1 MKKIASFLLMFFVLV
16 SCTTDVTRNSP
27 AFEGFKDDVRWRAQ
41 ASYAELAADQSIT
54 ITGIT
59 QFETVTLQLQ
69 SKNPGTYT
77 LGTNNN
83 NKASY
88 LYSNAGDQ
96 LLFATGNGSGDGE
109 VIIDEF
115 DPITMKI
122 SGEFRFDAVNV
133 DNNPTGGPF
142 LNFQYGF
149 FYKVPVV
156 PGL

>member
-1 MKKIASFLLMFFVLV
+1 MKKIASLLLLFFVLL

-27 AFEGFKDDVRWRAQ
+27 AFEGYKDDVRWRAS

-69 SKNPGTYT
+69 SKNPGTYA
-77 LGTNNN
+77 LGVNNN

-88 LYSNAGDQ
+88 LYSNDGME
-96 LLFATGNGSGDGE
+96 LLYATGVGEGDGE
-109 VIIDEF
+109 VKIDDF

-122 SGEFRFDAVNV
+122 SGTFRFNAVNV
-133 DNNPTGGPF
+133 NNNPLGGPIM
-142 LNFQYGF
+142 NYQYGH